1 MIFLTVR
8 SGGTLSSVGL
18 AGGERGSRKRQI
30 GLKVRRFGDTQKL
43 IFWQVAPGTG
53 SRIFNILCRL
63 FPKAKKV
70 GDFDLRSSLTKNLR
84 RRQRCVKKWFGNTT
98 NLIFCEVPNDTEK
111 SYEFIPNTKLITSFL
126 RMCGASFSC
135 KNTFEKI
142 AQQKSTK

>member
-1 MIFLTVR
+1 M
-8 SGGTLSSVGL
+8 SSVGL

-84 RRQRCVKKWFGNTT
+84 RRQRCVKKWFGNTKK
-98 NLIFCEVPNDTEK
+98 NHSFFGEEPNDTEK
-111 SYEFIPNTKLITSFL
+111 HFYIITNTKLITSFL
-126 RMCGASFSC
+126 GCVGQVFHV
-135 KNTFEKI
+135 KNTFEKV